1 MQWSMGNTVN
11 NIALTLQ
18 GDRPKLKLLWSFH
31 NDHQWS
37 PLYTSIKS
45 QFCATETNIN
55 MILYY
60 IIINIIF

>member
-1 MQWSMGNTVN
+1 MYSMENTVN

-18 GDRPKLKLLWSFH
+18 GDRPKLKLLWWSFH

-37 PLYTSIKS
+37 PLYKNIKS

-55 MILYY
+55 MIL
-60 IIINIIF
+60 